1 MSSRALRKLQR
12 EQEQKRQLEQSSR
25 SVSEDDDEN
34 LVSDPSN
41 PRAFNAF
48 DMLNAGE
55 DEEAALAGASSSD
68 GDDMDVAPPKQMN
81 RTSAPSP
88 APTTKA
94 KSTKKKKKKAKTGK
108 EKAGAP
114 AKASDHG
121 ERADQQ
127 DEIDV
132 ALASLSMKSQD
143 GSYAMTTVRQDDSK
157 LDLCRLLAIESKH
170 LNAINEMKRLFGNI
184 MTEDESPTPDRRRGR
199 GPQTLDLGA
208 ALTARYSPLSK
219 GQGLSGLALRRNIF
233 ISGKEEWPK
242 APSGGLGMELD
253 EKDKDG
259 IKHYRFVHNTAY
271 QDVQQQ
277 FESCVES
284 MDPQRMISMLQ
295 FNPYHISTLL
305 QVSDIA
311 KHQGDH
317 SVSGDL
323 LERALFSFGRAVQ
336 SSFSNAL
343 AEGKA
348 RLDFRRPENREFWLA
363 AWRYIANLGQRGTWR
378 TAYEWAKLLLSLD
391 PEGDPY
397 AVLMVID
404 QLALRGGQAEHFLE
418 VAFNKVLEKHE
429 PNIDISKGLAEYKLK
444 LAKPCRVTLTLAINT
459 YPWIFARLFKELN
472 IELVPPSIWGTEPR
486 TVRETFDCETYVL
499 GAKDLWNTPENI
511 QFLVEVVEYA
521 SKTPS
526 PPVSNHPIT
535 LSEARHVLLT
545 GNPQLITLLPRSFT
559 SMPSSASDPL
569 PPPDNIESYST
580 ALPQPSRA
588 TAPAAYNGP
597 FDFESE
603 DAPPSP
609 LDSSPEIPPLVPVPT
624 DDSASGGLRGLFS
637 RLMAWPNPNAD
648 PLPQTTTNPPIQTND
663 DPPPH
668 AQDTLPDLHDLAE
681 IDRNWA
687 ERVAEVLA
695 HQPPAR
701 QQATVES
708 DPDSES
714 EAPRAEPA
722 YDEDRNKRWLAGQG
736 MQAVKAFAEEHGN
749 DEARWSADV
758 ERENVVR
765 LYAMRLKQL
774 RETNRRFILEYALP
788 QGAGRESQELVRRM
802 MVR

>member
-1 MSSRALRKLQR
+1 MSSRALRRLQK

-25 SVSEDDDEN
+25 PISEDEDEDAGT
-34 LVSDPSN
+34 DPS
-41 PRAFNAF
+41 PPKASNAF
-48 DMLNAGE
+48 DMLNAGND
-55 DEEAALAGASSSD
+55 DENVSDQASSSD
-68 GDDMDVAPPKQMN
+68 GDAIASASPKQTN
-81 RTSAPSP
+81 GTAAPST
-88 APTTKA
+88 ASNTKA
-94 KSTKKKKKKAKTGK
+94 KSTKKKKKKNKSGK
-108 EKAGAP
+108 DKASSP
-114 AKASDHG
+114 NKPSDHG
-121 ERADQQ
+121 ARADHQ
-127 DEIDV
+127 DEIDA

-143 GSYAMTTVRQDDSK
+143 GSYAMTNVRQDDSK

-170 LNAINEMKRLFGNI
+170 LNAMNEMKRLFGNI
-184 MTEDESPTPDRRRGR
+184 MTEDDTPSPDRRRGR
-199 GPQTLDLGA
+199 GPQTLDLGS

-219 GQGLSGLALRRNIF
+219 GQGLSGLALRRNVF

-242 APSGGLGMELD
+242 APSGGLGMEIE
-253 EKDKDG
+253 EKDKDS

-323 LERALFSFGRAVQ
+323 LERALFSFGRSVQ

-363 AWRYIANLGQRGTWR
+363 AWRYMANLGQRGTWR

-397 AVLMVID
+397 AIMMVID
-404 QLALRGGQAEHFLE
+404 QLALRGGQSEHFLE
-418 VAFNKVLEKHE
+418 MASHKVFEKHY
-429 PNIDISKGLAEYKLK
+429 PNIDISKSLAEYKLK
-444 LAKPCRVTLTLAINT
+444 LAKPCRITLDHAVTT
-459 YPWIFARLFKELN
+459 YPWIFARLFRELN
-472 IELVPPSIWGTEPR
+472 IEHVPPSIWGTEPR
-486 TVRETFDCETYVL
+486 TARETFDCETYVL

-521 SKTPS
+521 SKNPS
-526 PPVSNHPIT
+526 PPVCNNPTT
-535 LSEARHVLLT
+535 LSEARHLLLT
-545 GNPQLITLLPRSFT
+545 GNPQLIALLPRSFT

-580 ALPQPSRA
+580 APPQPSRA
-588 TAPAAYNGP
+588 TAPAAYAGP
-597 FDFESE
+597 FDSDSE

-609 LDSSPEIPPLVPVPT
+609 LDSSPATPPLVPVPT
-624 DDSASGGLRGLFS
+624 DDTAPGGLRGLFS

-648 PLPQTTTNPPIQTND
+648 PPPQMTTDPPVQTNE
-663 DPPPH
+663 DPAPQ
-668 AQDTLPDLHDLAE
+668 AQDIPRALRGFAE
-681 IDRNWA
+681 IDRGWA

-695 HQPPAR
+695 NQPEAR

-708 DPDSES
+708 DPDSETEVS
-714 EAPRAEPA
+714 PG
-722 YDEDRNKRWLAGQG
+722 YDEDKNKRWLAGQG
-736 MQAVKAFAEEHGN
+736 MQAVKAFVEAHGS
-749 DEARWSADV
+749 DEGRWSADV
-758 ERENVVR
+758 EIGNVVR
-765 LYAMRLKQL
+765 VYAERLKLL
-774 RETNRRFILEYALP
+774 RETNRRFIVDYALP
-788 QGAGRESQELVRRM
+788 QGAGREAKELVRRM
-802 MVR
+802 ME

>member
-12 EQEQKRQLEQSSR
+12 EQEQRIQLEQSSQPI
-25 SVSEDDDEN
+25 SEDGDEDAA
-34 LVSDPSN
+34 SDPSN
-41 PRAFNAF
+41 AKAFNAF
-48 DMLNAGE
+48 DMLNVGE
-55 DEEAALAGASSSD
+55 DEDAPGRASSSD
-68 GDDMDVAPPKQMN
+68 GDDVASAPPKQSN
-81 RTSAPSP
+81 GVSTASATT
-88 APTTKA
+88 TTKA
-94 KSTKKKKKKAKTGK
+94 KSTRRKKKKNKVGK
-108 EKAGAP
+108 EKMGTP
-114 AKASDHG
+114 AKANDNG
-121 ERADQQ
+121 KPAEQQ
-127 DEIDV
+127 DEIDA
-132 ALASLSMKSQD
+132 ALASLSTKSQD
-143 GSYAMTTVRQDDSK
+143 GSYAMTNVRQDDSK

-184 MTEDESPTPDRRRGR
+184 MTEDESPSPDRRRGR

-219 GQGLSGLALRRNIF
+219 GQGLSGLALRRNVF
-233 ISGKEEWPK
+233 INGREEWPK
-242 APSGGLGMELD
+242 APSGGLGMELE
-253 EKDKDG
+253 EKDKDD

-271 QDVQQQ
+271 QDVQRQ

-323 LERALFSFGRAVQ
+323 LERALFSFGRSVQ

-363 AWRYIANLGQRGTWR
+363 AWRYVANLGQRGTWR

-397 AVLMVID
+397 AVLMVMD
-404 QLALRGGQAEHFLE
+404 QLALRGGQAEHFLN
-418 VAFNKVLEKHE
+418 VASNKVLAKHD
-429 PNIDISKGLAEYKLK
+429 PNIHISKSLAEYKLK
-444 LAKPCRVTLTLAINT
+444 LAKPCRITLTHAITT

-472 IELVPPSIWGTEPR
+472 IEHVPPSIWGTEPR
-486 TVRETFDCETYVL
+486 TAREKFDCETYVL

-521 SKTPS
+521 SKNPS
-526 PPVSNHPIT
+526 APVSDHPIT

-545 GNPQLITLLPRSFT
+545 GNPQLIALLPRIFT

-569 PPPDNIESYST
+569 PPPDSIESYST

-588 TAPAAYNGP
+588 IAPAAYTGP
-597 FDFESE
+597 FDSDSA

-609 LDSSPEIPPLVPVPT
+609 LDSSPATPPLVPVPT
-624 DDSASGGLRGLFS
+624 DDSAPGGLRGLFS

-648 PLPQTTTNPPIQTND
+648 PPPQTNTNPPFQTNE
-663 DPPPH
+663 DPPPQ
-668 AQDTLPDLHDLAE
+668 AQDTRPALHDLQD
-681 IDRNWA
+681 IDRSWA

-695 HQPPAR
+695 NQPESR
-701 QQATVES
+701 QQPTVES

-714 EAPRAEPA
+714 GAPGAEPA

-736 MQAVKAFAEEHGN
+736 MQAVKAFVEEHGS
-749 DEARWSADV
+749 DEGRWSADV
-758 ERENVVR
+758 ERGNVVR
-765 LYAMRLKQL
+765 LYAERVKLL
-774 RETNRRFILEYALP
+774 RETNRRFIMEYALP
-788 QGAGRESQELVRRM
+788 QGAGREAKDLVRRM
-802 MVR
+802 MGQ